1 MSDGTPRSLLITNAI
16 VVTLNDD
23 HDVHFDGAVAIQG
36 DRIVDVGTEDEVR
49 SKVADDARV
58 IDAGGGVVMP
68 GLIDLHYH
76 TAIGRGWSDHLPLDE
91 ILHGFWYPV
100 VRAIDP
106 EAAYWAALASYAES
120 IRCGVTT
127 VNDMYRHIDAL
138 ARAADEIGIRAVLSN
153 IVADDE
159 HKLDT
164 LEANAAAFRSSHGA
178 AGGRVE
184 VSVGIEWLPLSSIEL
199 LNDASEL
206 ARDLGTGIHIHLNE
220 SVGEV
225 KISKERFGRRPTEV
239 AYECGI
245 LGPSCVAAH
254 GVWLSDTEIG
264 LMRETGTHI
273 SHNPTSNAKLGTGV
287 ARVLDYLQ
295 AGINVGLGHD
305 STEGVN
311 TGDLFQVMKFASLMQ
326 RAVRMDANLLQA
338 AQLLTMAT
346 RNGSAAL
353 GHDTGVLAT
362 GKKADLI
369 VIDMDDPGFTPLV
382 RGNRHQVYSHLA
394 FAAHGRAVRTVVIDG
409 ELVMRDRELLR
420 VDEPEILRR
429 ANEAFVRILDLAG
442 VGAVQTVI

>member
-1 MSDGTPRSLLITNAI
+1 MSPSENSFALRVPEQGEMADEDYAVRVRVYPEGDASVALTDTARVALGRAPRGLSEPLVWRRGPTTGPRYVQTATTRFRREDRLRLEFATR
-16 VVTLNDD
+16 L
-23 HDVHFDGAVAIQG
+23 DGAPQARLV
-36 DRIVDVGTEDEVR
+36 DRTGSPLQVPGGINGPR
-49 SKVADDARV
+49 RYRRRGPAL
-58 IDAGGGVVMP
+58 GGG
-68 GLIDLHYH
+68 
-76 TAIGRGWSDHLPLDE
+76 RGD
-91 ILHGFWYPV
+91 
-100 VRAIDP
+100 
-106 EAAYWAALASYAES
+106 
-120 IRCGVTT
+120 
-127 VNDMYRHIDAL
+127 
-138 ARAADEIGIRAVLSN
+138 
-153 IVADDE
+153 
-159 HKLDT
+159 
-164 LEANAAAFRSSHGA
+164 
-178 AGGRVE
+178 
-184 VSVGIEWLPLSSIEL
+184 
-199 LNDASEL
+199 EL

-382 RGNRHQVYSHLA
+382 RGTPPPGVFPSGLRGPRP
-394 FAAHGRAVRTVVIDG
+394 GR
-409 ELVMRDRELLR
+409 EDRGDR
-420 VDEPEILRR
+420 RR
-429 ANEAFVRILDLAG
+429 ARDARSGAAQGRRAGDPATGERGLRADPGPRRRRGCPDGHLIRGGTSAATERLA
-442 VGAVQTVI
+442 

>member
-1 MSDGTPRSLLITNAI
+1 MTLLITNAI
-16 VVTLNDD
+16 VVTLNDE
-23 HDVHFDGAVAIQG
+23 HDVHFGGAVAVRG
-36 DRIVDVGTEDEVR
+36 DRIVSVGEEDEAR
-49 SKVADDARV
+49 EALDADARV
-58 IDAGGGVVMP
+58 IDAGGSVVMP
-68 GLIDLHYH
+68 GLVDLHYH

-100 VRAIDP
+100 VRAVDP
-106 EAAYWAALASYAES
+106 EAVYWAALSSYAES

-127 VNDMYRHIDAL
+127 VNDMYRHIDSL
-138 ARAADEIGIRAVLSN
+138 ARAADEIGIRAVLSS

-159 HKLDT
+159 HALDT
-164 LEANAAAFRSSHGA
+164 LEANAAGHRSSHGV

-184 VSVGIEWLPLSSIEL
+184 VSVGIEWLPLSSIGL
-199 LNDASEL
+199 LNEASEL

-225 KISKERFGRRPTEV
+225 EISKTRFGRRPTEV

-245 LGPSCVAAH
+245 LGPKCVAAH
-254 GVWLSDTEIG
+254 CVWLSDTEIG

-287 ARVLDYLQ
+287 ARVMEYLE

-326 RAVRMDANLLQA
+326 RASRMDADLLHA
-338 AQLLTMAT
+338 ARLLTMAT
-346 RNGSAAL
+346 RNGSDAL
-353 GHDTGVLAT
+353 GHETGVLAP

-369 VIDMDDPGFTPLV
+369 VIDIDDPGFTPLV
-382 RGNRHQVYSHLA
+382 PGNRNQVYSHLA
-394 FAAHGRAVRTVVIDG
+394 FAAHGRAVTTVVIDG

-420 VDEPEILRR
+420 VDEPEILRK
-429 ANEAFVRILDLAG
+429 ANEAFVRILRKADVEDL
-442 VGAVQTVI
+442 QTVI